1 MNNIKKGDVVMIIAG
16 KDKGKSGEVISVDP
30 VANRVIVNDA
40 NMISKSVK
48 PRNAQEK
55 GGIIKQAG
63 TIDVS
68 NVMLVCPKCGKV
80 VRVRYQEV
88 EKDGKMVKA
97 RICAKCGA
105 NLDEKAVK
113 KTAKKVAKK
122 STKATKKAT
131 KKADEKAEAKA

>member
-16 KDKGKSGEVISVDP
+16 KDKGKSGEVISVNPDS
-30 VANRVIVNDA
+30 NRVIVNDA
-40 NMISKSVK
+40 NMVSKSVK
-48 PRNAQEK
+48 PRSAQEK

-68 NVMLVCPKCGKV
+68 NVMLVCPKCEKA
-80 VRVRYQEV
+80 VRVRHEMV
-88 EKDGKMVKA
+88 EKDGKMVKV

-105 NLDEKAVK
+105 NLDEKAAK

-122 STKATKKAT
+122 TTKKAT
-131 KKADEKAEAKA
+131 KKAEEVVAE

>member
-16 KDKGKSGEVISVDP
+16 KDKGKSGEVISVNPDS
-30 VANRVIVNDA
+30 NRVIVNDA
-40 NMISKSVK
+40 NMVSKSVK
-48 PRNAQEK
+48 PRSAQEK

-68 NVMLVCPKCGKV
+68 NVMLVCPKCEKA
-80 VRVRYQEV
+80 VRVRHEMV
-88 EKDGKMVKA
+88 EKDGKMVKV

-105 NLDEKAVK
+105 NLDEKAAK

-122 STKATKKAT
+122 TTMKATN
-131 KKADEKAEAKA
+131 KAEDVVAE

>member
-30 VANRVIVNDA
+30 VANRVIVNDC

-48 PRNAQEK
+48 PRSAQEQ

-68 NVMLVCPKCGKV
+68 NVMLVCPKCEKA
-80 VRVRYQEV
+80 VRVRHEMV

-105 NLDEKAVK
+105 NLDEKAAK

-122 STKATKKAT
+122 STKKAT
-131 KKADEKAEAKA
+131 KKADKEAVVED